1 MFIDVKYSKNNQ
13 DQSWNVDI
21 TGELDVSTAD
31 KLKKELNQMLD
42 KSILSINLNME
53 KLEYIDSTGLGV
65 LIGILKRIKVEEKE
79 ITIQNPKNNIK
90 KIFSITG
97 LDKIFIMEG

>member
-65 LIGILKRIKVEEKE
+65 LIGVLKRIKVEEKE
-79 ITIQNPKNNIK
+79 ITIQKPKNNIK